1 MVLMRSVA
9 LLGLCLIMCVLPAPG
24 QIPDDVQVNET
35 IASSE
40 HSSTVHQLSADLA
53 RARKTGDIARVR
65 SLEQAL
71 LGALPTLP
79 AEAGSGSWGGN
90 DAFKPEETAGPL
102 WGNDV
107 RIYSGEI
114 WELGKRQLAIDAD
127 TIRGIY
133 VAINAKYQDT
143 LSQILIYRS
152 TNEGKNWTY
161 LNRFFNGVYPIQSFD
176 MCVTDTVGGKWLLGI
191 ALVLKTD
198 KSASGGGHLY
208 WGSVLNDGT
217 DWRVKV
223 IASATSTMNF
233 KNPSICTDGTLYAPS
248 ITYHYVAAEYLKPTN
263 DSSRGLYVTRTT
275 DWGKTWAA
283 GDTTVRGF
291 QESAPVIGIDWS
303 STPDTLCIAFSR
315 FVSGHRQIR
324 VTRTPYTLAGGW
336 TVTGLTSS
344 VNEYDPSLAIDPVRG
359 NAIITYTRAS
369 GSPTYNDLLYIYTTD
384 FFKTYKRDT
393 IAASTAYEELSS
405 VNFAPAGGTNYYWRV
420 AYRSNAGSDTIFYKS
435 IYNTMTGFDGV
446 AARAVSQYTPT
457 TTIMPVVGFD
467 RESPGNYLGNC
478 IYAGLGPTSVY
489 FDATDLTLD
498 VPLDEGVPARF
509 ALEQNY
515 PNPFNPKTNIRY
527 QIPGASTVRLTVFD
541 QLGREVARLVDER
554 KEPGAY
560 TVQFDGARYASGI
573 YFYRLEAGSFVE
585 TKKLVLLR

>member
-1 MVLMRSVA
+1 MVLMRSIA
-9 LLGLCLIMCVLPAPG
+9 LLGLCIVFCVLPAPG
-24 QIPDDVQVNET
+24 QMPEDMQVNES
-35 IASSE
+35 IAAPGQSNGVGE
-40 HSSTVHQLSADLA
+40 LSRSLA
-53 RARKTGDIARVR
+53 SARKAGDVARVR

-71 LGALPTLP
+71 LDALPTLP
-79 AEAGSGSWGGN
+79 EEAVSGSWGEN
-90 DAFKPEETAGPL
+90 NAFEPKEAAGPL
-102 WGNDV
+102 FGNDV
-107 RIYSGEI
+107 RIYSGAI

-161 LNRFFNGVYPIQSFD
+161 LNRFFNGYYPIQSFD
-176 MCVTDTVGGKWLLGI
+176 MCVTDTAGGKWLLGL

-198 KSASGGGHLY
+198 RSASGGGHLY
-208 WGSVLNDGT
+208 WGSVLSDGT
-217 DWRVKV
+217 DWRVKQ
-223 IASATSTMNF
+223 IAGATSTMNF
-233 KNPSICTDGTLYAPS
+233 KNPSICTDGTIYAPS
-248 ITYHYVAAEYLKPTN
+248 VTYHYVAAEYLKPTN
-263 DSSRGLYVTRTT
+263 DSSRGLYVTRTI
-275 DWGKTWAA
+275 DWGKNWVA

-291 QESAPVIGIDWS
+291 QEWAPVIGIDWS
-303 STPDTLCIAFSR
+303 SSPDTLCIAFSR
-315 FVSGHRQIR
+315 YVSGHRQIR

-336 TVTGLTSS
+336 TVTGLGSS
-344 VNEYDPSLAIDPVRG
+344 VNEYDPSMAIDPVRG

-369 GSPTYNDLLYIYTTD
+369 GAPTYNDLLYIYTTD

-393 IAASTAYEELSS
+393 IAVSTAYEELSS

-420 AYRSNAGSDTIFYKS
+420 AYRSSAGTDTIFYKS
-435 IYNTMTGFDGV
+435 IYNTMTGFDGA
-446 AARAVSQYTPT
+446 AARPVSQYMPT
-457 TTIMPVVGFD
+457 GTIMPVVGFD

-478 IYAGLGPTSVY
+478 IYAGWGPANVY

-498 VPLDEGVPARF
+498 VPAEEGVPTGF
-509 ALEQNY
+509 ALHQNY
-515 PNPFNPKTNIRY
+515 PNPFNPKTHIRY
-527 QIPGASTVRLTVFD
+527 QIPGASDVRLTVVD

-554 KEPGAY
+554 KDAGTF

-585 TKKLVLLR
+585 TKKLVLLK